1 MRVATHACHGSDI
14 LVGAFSYA
22 LTYLY
27 CECAQIWSPSYLFF
41 MAGSCGFVLMLLYVV
56 YDLPANPLDPSYV
69 PFWKRFLRRFFEVRN
84 FDSK

>member
-1 MRVATHACHGSDI
+1 
-14 LVGAFSYA
+14 
-22 LTYLY
+22 
-27 CECAQIWSPSYLFF
+27 